1 VALMIGEGLAWL
13 SVLVLLGG
21 VVVCAMY
28 LGRVSW
34 AGALLLGF
42 GLQAAGLGLVRF
54 LGFAAPPRLFVVR
67 RSGLLLG
74 GLVALLGCVV
84 LVAGAAGTLAEA
96 ARLREGTKGGR

>member
-1 VALMIGEGLAWL
+1 MALMIGEGLAWL

-42 GLQAAGLGLVRF
+42 GLQAAGLGLVRV
-54 LGFAAPPRLFVVR
+54 LGFAARHGLFVVGR
-67 RSGLLLG
+67 AGVLLAGLL
-74 GLVALLGCVV
+74 ALLGCVV